1 MSKFK
6 ACMSEFF
13 KNGKPFFA
21 VIFIQF
27 GFAGMDILSKAALN
41 EGISNYVF
49 VVYRHA
55 VATIVMAPFALI
67 FDRKIRP
74 KMTRSVFIK
83 IIFLGLLEPVIDQN
97 LFFMGMKAT
106 TATFTAAMVNI
117 LPAITFVMACILR
130 LEKLNLKGIRSQAKV
145 VGTITTV
152 AGAMVMTLMKG
163 PIIELFWTKGRTYH
177 EVGNQGVD
185 FRHSIKGATMIAV
198 GCFSWSGFMVLQ
210 AITLKSYP
218 AELSLTVWI
227 CLMGTIE
234 GALVALIMERGNTA
248 VWALKWNTSLVA
260 VLYTGIVCS
269 GLAFYISGIV
279 MKTRGPVFVT
289 AFSPLSM
296 IIVAVMGSII
306 LAEQMYLGRVM
317 GAIVIVAGLYLVVW
331 GKSKDQDEVVK
342 SLSADEELP
351 QIQDKE
357 FKENRNDKIIT
368 IKTSDGV
375 SDHHNPINGLA

>member
-1 MSKFK
+1 MTKFHE
-6 ACMSEFF
+6 CMSEFF

-55 VATIVMAPFALI
+55 VATILMAPFAII

-83 IIFLGLLEPVIDQN
+83 IMFLALLEPVIDQN

-106 TATFTAAMVNI
+106 TATFTAAMTNI

-163 PIIELFWTKGRTYH
+163 PIIELFWTKERTYH
-177 EVGNQGVD
+177 EVANQGVD
-185 FRHSIKGATMIAV
+185 LRHSLKGAIMIAV

-218 AELSLTVWI
+218 AELSLTAWI
-227 CLMGTIE
+227 CVMGTIE
-234 GALVALIMERGNTA
+234 GAIVALIMERGNTA
-248 VWALKWNTSLVA
+248 VWALKWDTSLVA

-269 GLAFYISGIV
+269 ALAYYIQGIV
-279 MKTRGPVFVT
+279 MKMRGPVFVT

-296 IIVAVMGSII
+296 VIVAVMGSII

-331 GKSKDQDEVVK
+331 GKSKDQEVE
-342 SLSADEELP
+342 SLSVDEEL
-351 QIQDKE
+351 
-357 FKENRNDKIIT
+357 KENYNDKIIT
-368 IKTSDGV
+368 IKGSDEA
-375 SDHHNPINGLA
+375 SDNHNRLNGLA

>member
-1 MSKFK
+1 
-6 ACMSEFF
+6 
-13 KNGKPFFA
+13 
-21 VIFIQF
+21 
-27 GFAGMDILSKAALN
+27 MDILSKAALN

-67 FDRKIRP
+67 FDR
-74 KMTRSVFIK
+74 
-83 IIFLGLLEPVIDQN
+83 PVIDQN